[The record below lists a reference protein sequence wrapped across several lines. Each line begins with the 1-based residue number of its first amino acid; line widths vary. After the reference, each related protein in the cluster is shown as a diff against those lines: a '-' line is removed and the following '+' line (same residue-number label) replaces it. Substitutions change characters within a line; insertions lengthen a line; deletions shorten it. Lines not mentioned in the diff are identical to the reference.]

1 MVDVSLSIL
10 DDRTNPLIRRREIV
24 FQVEH
29 PGSATPTASS
39 LKERLADLL
48 GTKPEATFIVSLR
61 GLAGLQRSK
70 GICHIYSSPTDG
82 QTMEPEH
89 TRRLNMAPDERKK
102 VLEEMKKARASK
114 KAKARTK
121 G

>member
-1 MVDVSLSIL
+1 LSLSIL

-29 PGSATPTASS
+29 PGSPTPTASS
-39 LKERLADLL
+39 LKDRLAGLL
-48 GTKPEATFIVSLR
+48 GSKPEATFIVSLK
-61 GLAGLQRSK
+61 GLAGLQRSE
-70 GICHIYSSPTDG
+70 GVCHIYSSSADG
-82 QTMEPEH
+82 KILEPEH
-89 TRRLNMAPDERKK
+89 TQRLNMGLDERKK
-102 VLEEMKKARASK
+102 VLEEMKKAKASK

>member
-1 MVDVSLSIL
+1 LSLSII

-29 PGSATPTASS
+29 PGSATPTTSS
-39 LKERLADLL
+39 LKERLSGLL
-48 GTKPEATFIVSLR
+48 GSKPEATYIVSLR
-61 GLAGLQRSK
+61 GLAGLQRSE
-70 GICHIYSSPTDG
+70 GVCHIYTSPADG
-82 QTMEPEH
+82 QTLEPDH